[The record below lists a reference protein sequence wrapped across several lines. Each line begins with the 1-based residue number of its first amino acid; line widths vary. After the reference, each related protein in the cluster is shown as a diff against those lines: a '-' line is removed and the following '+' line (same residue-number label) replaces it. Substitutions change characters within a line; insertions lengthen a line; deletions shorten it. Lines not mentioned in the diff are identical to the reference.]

1 MMKISSL
8 LILCTISRWDMTHS
22 FSAVPNDPG
31 ASSAFSPF
39 SSTPPNKNTNWN
51 INSMVNVM
59 RVEGM
64 SRRTWDFSDLTK
76 DTVQVVLESNGRP
89 VAADVQVWIGPDW
102 TPFKVTAYSED
113 GQLRP
118 IQALVG
124 TRSKVAQ
131 IEVRNT
137 NSMEYPFSASC
148 EYAKPPENTIRKV
161 MPTMLTP
168 RYVEGGAV
176 YQVPFD
182 SEADQIQ
189 VYLETDARQMNAK
202 IELLNGMFYDYSIF
216 IMLLLLLRLL

>member
-1 MMKISSL
+1 
-8 LILCTISRWDMTHS
+8 
-22 FSAVPNDPG
+22 
-31 ASSAFSPF
+31 
-39 SSTPPNKNTNWN
+39 
-51 INSMVNVM
+51 
-59 RVEGM
+59 M

-216 IMLLLLLRLL
+216 IMLILLLRFL